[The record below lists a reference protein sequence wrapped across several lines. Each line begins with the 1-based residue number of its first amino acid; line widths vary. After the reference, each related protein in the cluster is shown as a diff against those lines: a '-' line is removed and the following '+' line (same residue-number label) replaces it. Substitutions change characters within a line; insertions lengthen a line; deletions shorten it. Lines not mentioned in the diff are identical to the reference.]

1 MGNKFFVLRNAMPRI
16 KSTTIDQWVREGGRE
31 GWRRGMEAQER
42 GLVRACESEGLVG
55 GREGERDG
63 GVGERGGATQERGRD
78 WQECKTGGQEGSW
91 WA

>member
-1 MGNKFFVLRNAMPRI
+1 
-16 KSTTIDQWVREGGRE
+16 
-31 GWRRGMEAQER
+31 MEAQER